1 MEDLSNKISLAD
13 NYIIGMGVHNYSV
26 NDSLKIILDN
36 CFKNVDGKFFGI
48 VCAGGGER
56 SYLSTMHL
64 SQMCMNEWKM
74 IQLPRTVY
82 ASRNDFENNEITST
96 QVLEWMS
103 LFCDEFAKIGLK
115 LIS

>member
-1 MEDLSNKISLAD
+1 
-13 NYIIGMGVHNYSV
+13 
-26 NDSLKIILDN
+26 
-36 CFKNVDGKFFGI
+36 
-48 VCAGGGER
+48 
-56 SYLSTMHL
+56 
-64 SQMCMNEWKM
+64 MCMNEWKM

-82 ASRNDFENNEITST
+82 ASRNDFKNNEITST

>member
-1 MEDLSNKISLAD
+1 
-13 NYIIGMGVHNYSV
+13 MGVHNYSV

-48 VCAGGGER
+48 VCAGGGEK

-82 ASRNDFENNEITST
+82 ASRNDFENNEITSK